1 MGQNIIGLIGSSS
14 QALEILDF
22 APKDSV
28 KFLLSSSKSEIGN
41 TVNQLPVFDLA
52 TADTDLVHVGVVP
65 AVGAPGLKREL
76 VSQWAGSLSPAIVAA
91 TAYVSIDSTQ
101 GVGTVIAPNA
111 VLMTNTHIGKCVLI
125 NTGVTV
131 SHDTVIGDFSTVSP
145 GVNIGGNCSISD
157 GVFLG
162 IGSKVIQGISIAA
175 GTYVGAGA
183 VVTQDIT
190 IPGTYVGVP
199 AKMISSENVW
209 ALKL

>member
-1 MGQNIIGLIGSSS
+1 MGQIIFGLIGASS
-14 QALEILDF
+14 QALEILEF

-28 KFLLSSSKSEIGN
+28 KFLLSSSEAEIGQ
-41 TVNQLPVFDLA
+41 TLSHIPIFDLA
-52 TADTDLVHVGVVP
+52 TTDREVTGYGVVP

-76 VSQWAGSLSPAIVAA
+76 VTRWAGSLSPAVLAS
-91 TAYVSIDSTQ
+91 TAYVSISSTQ
-101 GVGTVIAPNA
+101 GEGTVVAPNT
-111 VLMTNTHIGKCVLI
+111 VLMANTHIGKCVLI
-125 NTGVTV
+125 NVGATV
-131 SHDTVIGDFSTVSP
+131 SHDTTIGDFSTISP
-145 GVNIGGNCSISD
+145 GVNIGGNCSISE

-162 IGSKVIQGISIAA
+162 IGATVIQGIYIAP

-199 AKMISSENVW
+199 AKMISSENIW

>member
-1 MGQNIIGLIGSSS
+1 VGQNIFGLIGASS

-28 KFLLSSSKSEIGN
+28 RFLLSSSEAEIGQ
-41 TVNQLPVFDLA
+41 TFSRIPIYDL
-52 TADTDLVHVGVVP
+52 TTTDPELTEYGVVP
-65 AVGAPGLKREL
+65 AVGAPALKREL
-76 VSQWAGSLSPAIVAA
+76 ISQWAGPLCPAVVAS
-91 TAYVSIDSTQ
+91 TAYVSINSTQ
-101 GVGTVIAPNA
+101 GDGTVVAPNT
-111 VLMTNTHIGKCVLI
+111 VLMTNTRIGKCVLI
-125 NTGVTV
+125 NAGATV
-131 SHDTVIGDFSTVSP
+131 SHDTVIGDFSTISP
-145 GVNIGGNCSISD
+145 GVNIGGNCSISE

-162 IGSKVIQGISIAA
+162 IGATVIQGIFIAP